1 MPKFSFS
8 LYRFYHHLKSSKRVT
23 LFLFI
28 ILFIIVSYFFTPLLL
43 NILGKGR
50 FWTQTRGT
58 VSDMW

>member
-28 ILFIIVSYFFTPLLL
+28 ILFIIVFFFHP
-43 NILGKGR
+43 IAPEEAR
-50 FWTQTRGT
+50 
-58 VSDMW
+58 